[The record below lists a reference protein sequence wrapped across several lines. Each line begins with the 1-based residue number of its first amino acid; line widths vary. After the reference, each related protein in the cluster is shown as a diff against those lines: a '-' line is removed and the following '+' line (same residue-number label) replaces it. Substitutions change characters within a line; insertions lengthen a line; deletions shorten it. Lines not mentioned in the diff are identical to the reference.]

1 MEASRSGG
9 SSVPDMASRC
19 METLFNSHLTGG
31 LKATLGVRAR
41 SELADTMFF
50 TSITTYSTL
59 CLGDLQRLMIVDVL

>member
-1 MEASRSGG
+1 
-9 SSVPDMASRC
+9 